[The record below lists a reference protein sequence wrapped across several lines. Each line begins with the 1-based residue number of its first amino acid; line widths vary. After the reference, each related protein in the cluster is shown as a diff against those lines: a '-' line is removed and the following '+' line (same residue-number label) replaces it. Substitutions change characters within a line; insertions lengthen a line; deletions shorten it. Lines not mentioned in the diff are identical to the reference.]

1 MYSNDVWPNRALRLQ
16 RIRHH
21 RTASRYYHRSRGVQL
36 PATTSQGCE
45 PTSNNRCSFQGI
57 TGHSLTFNGR
67 GLGITTATL
76 QECAVEAGC
85 TLRVALPLKVLQP
98 PTSPCSP
105 RACQGGGNGL
115 RTCQR
120 ARGVNTSLM
129 LRRTDSTMLAS
140 DASGHI
146 VQVPA
151 PRIAHKRQMSF
162 SRNQVV
168 WSRSNA
174 SQLQNKKCKTFHSN
188 WIQHNLGSH
197 LPATVWRL

>member
-1 MYSNDVWPNRALRLQ
+1 MQLCIRMMCGRTVLLDCNASDTIEQLQ
-16 RIRHH
+16 DTI
-21 RTASRYYHRSRGVQL
+21 TA
-36 PATTSQGCE
+36 AE
-45 PTSNNRCSFQGI
+45 GI

-67 GLGITTATL
+67 RLGITTATL

-85 TLRVALPLKVLQP
+85 TLRVALPLK
-98 PTSPCSP
+98 
-105 RACQGGGNGL
+105 GGGNGL

-146 VQVPA
+146 VLVPA
-151 PRIAHKRQMSF
+151 PRIAHKRQLSF

-174 SQLQNKKCKTFHSN
+174 SQLQNKRCKTFHSN
-188 WIQHNLGSH
+188 
-197 LPATVWRL
+197 